1 MSVDHSH
8 RTLAHFM
15 PSGNCQFSLQKMD
28 NKSYKMDERNG
39 EQNRDS
45 SSVGQLLEKS
55 SIIMSQVSESFE
67 PSGELRSAINDENII
82 EIR

>member
-1 MSVDHSH
+1 
-8 RTLAHFM
+8 
-15 PSGNCQFSLQKMD
+15 MD